1 MGKNTKRQH
10 RCKII
15 IGPEYDLT
23 LRIKSKKQHMSKK
36 NVFYIGFFLTLV
48 IVFYFVLTALVPD
61 FGKKK
66 IPPISYVRPF
76 SFVTQEGKTFTEKDV
91 AGKVYVAEFFF
102 TTCKSICPIMNNYL
116 KQVYEEFRNEKDFL
130 IVSHTCDPDNDSVP
144 RLKRYAD
151 SMNVSSYRWI
161 FLTGRKDSLY
171 NMARVS
177 YIIADPNN
185 YVQNIKDDFIHTQFW
200 ALVDKKGNVRN
211 RIYDGLK
218 QSEIKA
224 MIEDIKELLKE

>member
-1 MGKNTKRQH
+1 
-10 RCKII
+10 
-15 IGPEYDLT
+15 
-23 LRIKSKKQHMSKK
+23 MSKK
-36 NVFYIGFFLTLV
+36 KVFYIGFFVTLI
-48 IVFYFVLTALVPD
+48 IVFYFVLTALIPD
-61 FGKKK
+61 FGKSK

-76 SFVTQEGKTFTEKDV
+76 SFKTQEGKTFTEKDV
-91 AGKVYVAEFFF
+91 EGKVYVAEYFF

-116 KQVYEEFRNEKDFL
+116 RKVYEEFRNEKDFL
-130 IVSHTCDPDNDSVP
+130 ILSHTSDPGTDSVA
-144 RLKRYAD
+144 RLKWYAD
-151 SMNVSSYRWI
+151 SMKVSSSRWI

-185 YVQNIKDDFIHTQFW
+185 YVQNIKDDFIHTQLW
-200 ALVDKKGNVRN
+200 AVVDKKGNVRR

-218 QSEIKA
+218 QSEVKA

>member
-1 MGKNTKRQH
+1 
-10 RCKII
+10 
-15 IGPEYDLT
+15 
-23 LRIKSKKQHMSKK
+23 MSKK
-36 NVFYIGFFLTLV
+36 NVFYISFFLTLV

-61 FGKKK
+61 FGKKR
-66 IPPISYVRPF
+66 IAAISYVRPF
-76 SFVTQEGKTFTEKDV
+76 SFKTQEGKAFTDKDV

-102 TTCKSICPIMNNYL
+102 TTCKSICPIMNNNMR
-116 KQVYEEFRNEKDFL
+116 QVYEEFKSEKDFL
-130 IVSHTCDPDNDSVP
+130 ILSHTCDPDNDSVP

-151 SMNVSSYRWI
+151 SMGVSPARWI

-171 NMARVS
+171 TMARVS
-177 YIIADPNN
+177 YVIDDPNN
-185 YVQNIKDDFIHTQFW
+185 NLVNIKDDFLHTQLW
-200 ALVDKKGNVRN
+200 AVVDKNGNVRK